1 MSIHGRPPRTAR
13 RSAGTVAEGC
23 GGAVLVGLAAV
34 GVFAQ
39 PESTTVV
46 VPLALLGAVLTF
58 RRHGGLSSPTRRGG
72 RALPPAAMTALQIC
86 GGGMGAVGL
95 WAFAGPASTPILTF
109 LALAAAALWWTREQC
124 AHGWLQ
130 VGGDQPGE
138 PLTPTWHLET
148 ATTAQLRLRWRASY
162 LRLDRTSDPTVRA
175 DIAATRG
182 DLLTEFQR
190 RDPAGFTKFLASRN
204 PAAIYPFR
212 FCRRGTH
219 HGQWAPADDSRGP
232 LTARSPDD
240 GN

>member
-1 MSIHGRPPRTAR
+1 MSIHGRPPGTAP
-13 RSAGTVAEGC
+13 RSAGTVAEAC
-23 GGAVLVGLAAV
+23 GGAVLAGLAAV

-39 PESTTVV
+39 PENATVV
-46 VPLALLGAVLTF
+46 VPLAMLGAVVTF
-58 RRHGGLSSPTRRGG
+58 RRHGGLSSPTGRGG
-72 RALPPAAMTALQIC
+72 RALLPAATTALQIC

-95 WAFAGPASTPILTF
+95 CALAGGASTSILTF
-109 LALAAAALWWTREQC
+109 LALAAATLWWTREQC

-162 LRLDRTSDPTVRA
+162 LRLDRTPDPTVRA
-175 DIAATRG
+175 HIAATRR
-182 DLLTEFQR
+182 DLLTELER
-190 RDPAGFTKFLASRN
+190 RDPAGFTKFLASRS

-212 FCRRGTH
+212 FCRRGPH
-219 HGQWAPADDSRGP
+219 HDQLAPADNSRGP

>member
-1 MSIHGRPPRTAR
+1 MSLHGRPPRTAP
-13 RSAGTVAEGC
+13 RSTGTVVEAC
-23 GGAVLVGLAAV
+23 GGAVLVGLAAL
-34 GVFAQ
+34 GAFAQ

-46 VPLALLGAVLTF
+46 VPLAMLGAVITF
-58 RRHGGLSSPTRRGG
+58 RRHGGLSSPTGRRGW
-72 RALPPAAMTALQIC
+72 ALLPAAMTALLVC
-86 GGGMGAVGL
+86 GGGLGAVGV
-95 WAFAGPASTPILTF
+95 WALAGPASTSILTF

-162 LRLDRTSDPTVRA
+162 LRLDRTVDPTVRA
-175 DIAATRG
+175 HIAATRR
-182 DLLTEFQR
+182 DLLTEFER

-204 PAAIYPFR
+204 PAVSYPFR
-212 FCRRGTH
+212 FCRRGTQ
-219 HGQWAPADDSRGP
+219 HGQLAPADDSRGP